1 LAPLQV
7 TTQAPAAQACPL
19 LQAAPQPPQQLS
31 WLEPQAARPEEL
43 PPLLAPLE
51 EPEPACEL
59 LQAAAAANARSNQT
73 VFIVDLAAMAIM
85 AGSTRPIPGPRG
97 RAITKQSRSSQMAM

>member
-1 LAPLQV
+1 
-7 TTQAPAAQACPL
+7 L
-19 LQAAPQPPQQLS
+19 LQAAPQPPQFAGSFWVSTQAPLQLS